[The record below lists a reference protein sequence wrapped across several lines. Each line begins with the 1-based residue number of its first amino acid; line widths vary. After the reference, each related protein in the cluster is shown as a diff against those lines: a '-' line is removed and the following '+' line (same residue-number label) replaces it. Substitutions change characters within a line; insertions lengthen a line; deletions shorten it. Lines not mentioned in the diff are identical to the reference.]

1 MDTLMPMPVM
11 PVETP
16 APVFEVR
23 YMSLFLPGRGVAF
36 PCDAKGEVNLDALS
50 ERARDSYLFARAMV
64 GRETAAPLVCR
75 SALTPG

>member
-1 MDTLMPMPVM
+1 MDMLMPTPVV

-36 PCDAKGEVNLDALS
+36 PCDAKGAVNHA
-50 ERARDSYLFARAMV
+50 Y
-64 GRETAAPLVCR
+64 TAASTIICTRCCPFHSS
-75 SALTPG
+75 SANR